1 MALKF
6 DERSNSAKL
15 AADVARTEEKGPGA
29 FPGEASEAGADERRA
44 ALEATFDRS
53 SSVRPICAPLGGR
66 TGDDV
71 HDEIERARL
80 IGDITR
86 LIREPSMPENTRLA
100 GLTLIGWLARRRPNE
115 APHAL
120 GIDEARESE
129 RRIRA
134 KTR

>member
-6 DERSNSAKL
+6 DERYDSAKL
-15 AADVARTEEKGPGA
+15 AADVAHTEEKGPGA
-29 FPGEASEAGADERRA
+29 FPGEASDVGDEERRA
-44 ALEATFDRS
+44 APEGTSDRT
-53 SSVRPICAPLGGR
+53 SSVRPICAPFAAR

-71 HDEIERARL
+71 HDELERARL
-80 IGDITR
+80 IGDLTR
-86 LIREPSMPENTRLA
+86 LIREPAMPENTRLA

>member
-6 DERSNSAKL
+6 DDRSNSAKL
-15 AADVARTEEKGPGA
+15 AADVACTEDKGPGA
-29 FPGEASEAGADERRA
+29 FLGEASEAGADEHGSAPEASSDRA
-44 ALEATFDRS
+44 
-53 SSVRPICAPLGGR
+53 SSVRPIFAPSGGRLGG
-66 TGDDV
+66 DL
-71 HDEIERARL
+71 HDEMERARL

-86 LIREPSMPENTRLA
+86 LIREPTMPENTRLA

>member
-1 MALKF
+1 LKF
-6 DERSNSAKL
+6 DGCPISAKL
-15 AADVARTEEKGPGA
+15 AADVARTDEKGPGTSREEGPEQGVEDVRGSA
-29 FPGEASEAGADERRA
+29 PESNRGRA
-44 ALEATFDRS
+44 
-53 SSVRPICAPLGGR
+53 SSVHPVFMVAGGE
-66 TGDDV
+66 V
-71 HDEIERARL
+71 HDEIERTRL

-100 GLTLIGWLARRRPNE
+100 GLTLIGWLARRRAEE

-134 KTR
+134 KAR